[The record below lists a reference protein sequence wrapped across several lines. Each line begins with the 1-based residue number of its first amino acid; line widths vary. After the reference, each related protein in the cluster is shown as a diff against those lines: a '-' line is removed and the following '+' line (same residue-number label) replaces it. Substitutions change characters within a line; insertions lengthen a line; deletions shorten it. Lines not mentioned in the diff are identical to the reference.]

1 MGFTP
6 EEIIPVRNGNNSGI
20 STWLL
25 FQKRPPGILDL
36 SSIRDIFDLYW
47 TNSAGNA
54 SFLVLFNPDF
64 L

>member
-1 MGFTP
+1 MSFTA
-6 EEIIPVRNGNNSGI
+6 EEIIPFHDGKTQAFPHGSFSRRRHRVS
-20 STWLL
+20 
-25 FQKRPPGILDL
+25 LDL

-54 SFLVLFNPDF
+54 SFLEPLAK